1 LGFRAK
7 IRFSGSTEL
16 FRRPQLLQVHFR
28 NIFAVACVL
37 AVVAASAFSQSATPS
52 PSPTPKASKRNQ
64 QNLTANSKVAP
75 TAEAV
80 AESAI
85 IIYGGLGGRKT
96 LDQIRKT
103 SIERGKMSL
112 VNAQGQT
119 EQVNYVS
126 AAVRGENLDKE
137 KIRIDQEYPSIKY
150 SLIYSDAKTFGLYNE
165 AIFTPRGDATQQF
178 ENRIFHGLE
187 ALLRYKEN
195 GSTVELAGHDK
206 IMGVDFYYLDVT
218 DKAGR
223 KTRFYISAKTYRV
236 MMIDYEDNGVKYRRK
251 FYDYNYAQGTLVPF
265 RSTLM
270 ANDKVVEES
279 EVLTVTYGQKI
290 DEDLFKVG

>member
-1 LGFRAK
+1 MQESASRR
-7 IRFSGSTEL
+7 RFMREGS
-16 FRRPQLLQVHFR
+16 
-28 NIFAVACVL
+28 IAAVAL
-37 AVVAASAFSQSATPS
+37 TGAAASA
-52 PSPTPKASKRNQ
+52 KAENRGAKYLCVTCGTQ
-64 QNLTANSKVAP
+64 YP
-75 TAEAV
+75 
-80 AESAI
+80 ESANPPEHCPI
-85 IIYGGLGGRKT
+85 CEDERQYVGPDGQQWTT

-150 SLIYSDAKTFGLYNE
+150 SLVYSDAKTFGLYND

-206 IMGVDFYYLDVT
+206 IMGVDFYFIDVT

-223 KTRFYISAKTYRV
+223 KTRFYISSKTYRV

-265 RSTLM
+265 RSTLT
-270 ANDKVVEES
+270 ANDKIVEDS

-290 DEDLFKVG
+290 DENLFKAG

>member
-1 LGFRAK
+1 M
-7 IRFSGSTEL
+7 
-16 FRRPQLLQVHFR
+16 
-28 NIFAVACVL
+28 AVSV
-37 AVVAASAFSQSATPS
+37 FTQSVTPS
-52 PSPTPKASKRNQ
+52 PSPTPKSSKKNQ
-64 QNLTANSKVAP
+64 QKLAANAKVAP
-75 TAEAV
+75 TAEAL

-103 SIERGKMSL
+103 AIERGKMSL

-119 EQVNYVS
+119 EPVNYQSV
-126 AAVRGENLDKE
+126 VIRGENLDKE

-150 SLIYSDAKTFGLYNE
+150 SLVYTDAKTFGLYNE

-218 DKAGR
+218 DKEGR
-223 KTRFYISAKTYRV
+223 KTRFYVSSKTYRV

-265 RSTLM
+265 RSTLT
-270 ANDKVVEES
+270 ANDKVVEDS

-290 DEDLFKVG
+290 DEDLFKAG